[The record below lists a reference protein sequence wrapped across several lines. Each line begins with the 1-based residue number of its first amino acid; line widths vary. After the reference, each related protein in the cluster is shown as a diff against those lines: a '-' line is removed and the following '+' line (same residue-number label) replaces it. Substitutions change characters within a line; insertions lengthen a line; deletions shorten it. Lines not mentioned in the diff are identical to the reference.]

1 MRIYLAF
8 KGENKTFSY
17 LLVLKS
23 PIYPKLTLVLSSR
36 AVVFATNI
44 HHAVETNISTLQ
56 YHWRFNRSCVEI
68 ITCYFTFRSQNRLFI
83 PKFTL
88 FVLLSCIDQLISA
101 TTTDCVVRKN
111 FPTHQCWRV
120 KKLLTLGLLKEDN
133 CGFAT
138 AMIKLTKTSRYI
150 KRPDSGQGTTVLH

>member
-1 MRIYLAF
+1 M
-8 KGENKTFSY
+8 E
-17 LLVLKS
+17 
-23 PIYPKLTLVLSSR
+23 
-36 AVVFATNI
+36 NI
-44 HHAVETNISTLQ
+44 HLE
-56 YHWRFNRSCVEI
+56 RSICCSNTHLPFSVIGGSAELVRKKI
-68 ITCYFTFRSQNRLFI
+68 ACYFTFSSQNRLFI

-101 TTTDCVVRKN
+101 TTTDCVVRTN

-120 KKLLTLGLLKEDN
+120 KKLLTLGLLKEGN